1 MRPDAD
7 NFTVA
12 RHFEAYLLWLFGWVM
27 FCSSQG
33 DSCPKQLIPLAR
45 SIADAPLHEM
55 PQFSCGSAVLAASY
69 RGLCTGVTK
78 VSAEEP
84 IFVGCPLLL
93 QLWSYECFPI
103 GRPEMDFEPYVQLSA
118 DHDDVDRPTM
128 GSLWC
133 LRRVRYIICFTYCYM
148 PAQMYDLAVNLF
160 FHYAAFLGRRADEE
174 VVPLLHGTV

>member
-1 MRPDAD
+1 MRADAD
-7 NFTVA
+7 DFTVA

-45 SIADAPLHEM
+45 SIADAPLHEV
-55 PQFSCGSAVLAASY
+55 PQFSWASAVLAATY

-93 QLWSYECFPI
+93 QLLWQNHLNYPGS
-103 GRPEMDFEPYVQLSA
+103 SA
-118 DHDDVDRPTM
+118 QA
-128 GSLWC
+128 
-133 LRRVRYIICFTYCYM
+133 IIIKATT
-148 PAQMYDLAVNLF
+148 AQMHFKRNNSWSV
-160 FHYAAFLGRRADEE
+160 G
-174 VVPLLHGTV
+174 